1 MQRQTDTTSSYRI
14 PQGWKAARVD
24 GCSGAIFGLPFLFP
38 LFHTSG
44 FYFLLRFV
52 SIQRKACNFTCSST
66 NDFAICLKEMYIIKV
81 KGKAK
86 IPDYIQ
92 LRDNNFV
99 LVAYFRAD
107 RPLKKLEKYGLE
119 GKEIELSK
127 IIENLSYGKL
137 EPLNI

>member
-1 MQRQTDTTSSYRI
+1 
-14 PQGWKAARVD
+14 
-24 GCSGAIFGLPFLFP
+24 
-38 LFHTSG
+38 
-44 FYFLLRFV
+44 
-52 SIQRKACNFTCSST
+52 
-66 NDFAICLKEMYIIKV
+66 MYIIKV

-92 LRDNNFV
+92 LRDDNFV

-119 GKEIELSK
+119 GKESELSEV
-127 IIENLSYGKL
+127 IESLSYGKL